1 MKLKKNCTFYCASIE
16 NVGPKAPNLSYEKRN
31 LKLWKVLKDDFSEKT
46 QLSVATPNGEKTF
59 SRKYPCEPTEGVA
72 SVIYSCDNMKFLVN
86 YFITDHS
93 LDIGIDNRCKENA
106 NVAIIAEALEY
117 SLNKVL
123 AKQSL
128 WIEFE
133 KSSLDIG
140 EKTTAIFFNYA
151 LGNLSHFK

>member
-59 SRKYPCEPTEGVA
+59 AREYLCEPVEGFA
-72 SVIYSCDNMKFLVN
+72 SVIYTCDNMKYLVN

-93 LDIGIDNRCKENA
+93 LDIGIDNRCKDNA
-106 NVAIIAEALEY
+106 NVSIIAEALEC

-128 WIEFE
+128 SIKLK

-140 EKTTAIFFNYA
+140 EKVTVIFFNYV

>member
-1 MKLKKNCTFYCASIE
+1 MQQKKNCTFYSASIICA
-16 NVGPKAPNLSYEKRN
+16 GPKARNLSYEERN
-31 LKLWKVLKDDFSEKT
+31 IKLWKVLKDDFSEKN

-59 SRKYPCEPTEGVA
+59 AREYLCEPVEGFA
-72 SVIYSCDNMKFLVN
+72 SVIYTCDNMKYLVN

-133 KSSLDIG
+133 KSSLDNKS
-140 EKTTAIFFNYA
+140 KTKAIVFNYA

>member
-31 LKLWKVLKDDFSEKT
+31 LKLWKVLKDDFSEKN

-93 LDIGIDNRCKENA
+93 VDIGSDNRNEDHN
-106 NVAIIAEALEY
+106 NVDIIVEALEC

-123 AKQSL
+123 AKHSL
-128 WIEFE
+128 SIEFE
-133 KSSLDIG
+133 KSSLDHQKKSELIY
-140 EKTTAIFFNYA
+140 FNFA
-151 LGNLSHFK
+151 FGNLSNFK

>member
-31 LKLWKVLKDDFSEKT
+31 LKLWKVLKDDFSEKN

-59 SRKYPCEPTEGVA
+59 SREYLCEPVEGFA
-72 SVIYSCDNMKFLVN
+72 SVIYTCDNMKYLVN

-93 LDIGIDNRCKENA
+93 LDIGIDNRCKENT

-133 KSSLDIG
+133 KSSLDNKS
-140 EKTTAIFFNYA
+140 KTKAIVFNYA